1 MVKRNKRK
9 SKVLEPC
16 GEEPTVKSPEYTCI
30 TTCECK
36 ENPLVLFSRLTEVE
50 TAARQSLERYE
61 PILIAGPVGC
71 GKSSLANKLAKE
83 YCNVMRS
90 IQISEHTDAKTLLG
104 AYCCT
109 EIPGQFTWRPGPL
122 ISSIEHGYGLVLED
136 IDRGS
141 PELQILITSVLRK
154 LKNHSVNSNNNIL
167 LDPVSGNPIT
177 HHPNFRLFMTRR
189 FISCHGE
196 DFRQESGN
204 ALAEFLD
211 RYCFVISL
219 PNFSKDETNLLISHQ
234 YPTLVPFIDRI
245 MNIYAFVVESF
256 RNDSTVIQSTMNS
269 SRLRGISVRD
279 LLKFCSRI
287 SALTEKENFSELLLL
302 NAVDCFLSSMCNCIK
317 QLEIACRL
325 AGELNLSV
333 ENARNILCCRS
344 IEISLHPQK
353 SVLKVGRT
361 ILPCR
366 RTPEWEIKVSGGNSI
381 LQSSNDIIWPFA
393 STRLS
398 SSLLE
403 RLAVAVQH
411 KEPVLLVGETG
422 TGKTSTVQRLAY
434 LTGHRLRV
442 INLNQ
447 QSDSVDLMGGFKP
460 VDFQVFVRPLR
471 EKFESLFTCTF
482 QLDNNLVFLGH
493 INTCFQSGRWL
504 DLITLMRHPARV
516 AVQRDSSVDTSE
528 WIKFL
533 DDLTIL
539 EKRLE
544 NITKSNKPGLGF
556 AFIEGALVRAVQD
569 GDWILLD
576 EINLAPAEMLDSLS
590 GLLDSEYGSLI
601 LTERGDSEPIK
612 RHSDFH
618 LFAAMNPATDVGKRE
633 LPVGLRNRFTEFYI
647 PELDP
652 CIDVNKSEASI
663 DSDSSRHIEI
673 LRSNNCEDLAT
684 LARSYLVALN
694 PTPSQLSTIVRLYS
708 ALRQA
713 AVEGLVDG
721 VGQRPHFSLRTL
733 CRALIEAGRG
743 YHGSILRS
751 LYEGLLFSFGSQI
764 CRTSRPILDTLIQ
777 RYLCSGWN
785 KDSSSLLRLLNTP
798 LPIPQLNNF
807 PVNNNIDDSIVTSKC
822 PNDYFVNVE
831 GYWLPKGSE
840 QPISVDN
847 KDELP
852 GNYILT
858 PSVQANLKDLARVV
872 SAGGGLPVLL
882 QGETSVGKTSL
893 ITYLAKRVGQVC
905 YRINNHEHTDQQTY
919 LGTYTVSST
928 ACTTKDN
935 KGSDNDTLKKTSTS
949 LVFKDGLLVKA
960 MRNGYWIILDELNLA
975 PTEILEALN
984 RVLDDNRSVFITETQ
999 ETIKAHP
1006 HFRLFATQ
1014 NPPGLY
1020 AGRKMLSRAL
1030 RNRFIELHFDTI
1042 PRNELEI
1049 ILEKKCLL
1057 PSSRAQRLVEVMHR
1071 LQLARCTSNLFQG
1084 KDSFIT
1090 LRDLFRWAERYRL
1103 ATCDKLVTGQI
1114 DNKRNEQTIFFD
1126 WDGYLA
1132 DQGYLLLAG
1141 RVRNPAEIQIVTDVI
1156 ESVFKRKVTES
1167 RLFDLNESTSP
1178 VVYEFLQPVLNKET
1192 VCCTGFDHIVWT
1204 KDMRRLLVLVGNAL
1218 KYEEPV
1224 LLVGETG
1231 CGKTTICQ
1239 LIAALHNQRLH
1250 CLNCHQCTEASD
1262 FLGELRPVRH
1272 SSEGNEKE
1280 STNDCRLFEWVNGPL
1295 VTAMLNG
1302 DLFLL
1307 DEISLADDAVLE
1319 RLNSLLEPER
1329 QLHLAEC
1336 SEDFLIVNNNN
1347 NDSLTTAYTQL
1358 LTAHS
1363 KFRFI
1368 ATMNP
1373 GGDYGKKEL
1382 SPALRNRFTEIWC
1395 PSPIFTS
1402 GYIQSTIPLSYN
1414 ESNQLS
1420 NSLLDCQQIVMHN
1433 LQLKIPLYFNT
1444 GNDNFVKQFSEK
1456 MINFI
1461 HWFAVSQNEYKS
1473 NGIGSLCQRPS
1484 PTIRDLIVWIDFI
1497 QTVVTTQNVMNLSS
1511 RLNLFSACIHG
1522 ACLVF
1527 LDAIDHTL
1535 PNRNFNEQLDDNN
1548 FQSTAIHY
1556 LIDQLYS
1563 IDNDIL
1569 FKRIQLSIPNSSNDM
1584 YASFSNE
1591 LNEQF
1596 ILKKNNELFGCEP
1609 FFISTGPLI
1618 DSLTNTNFIFDAPT
1632 PASNLKRLLR
1642 AMQLPARALLLEGS
1656 PGVGK
1661 TTLVLALAKASGHK
1675 VIRINL
1681 SEATEVSD
1689 LFGCDLP
1696 VEGAE
1701 AGVFAWKSG
1710 PFLQGLCE
1718 GHWIILD
1725 EMNLASQSVLESLNA
1740 CLDHRGE
1747 VFIPELNNTFKINS
1761 YTTRLFACQNP
1772 LREGGGRKGLPRSF
1786 LNRFTQVYM
1795 KPLSKSDQEFILIQL
1810 YPDIPENYIHL
1821 MVTFNDMVNEQINIK
1836 HEFGNQ
1842 GGPWEFN
1849 LRDLTRWC
1857 DLLMK
1862 GKDFEGFNPGLY
1874 VHLLYTNR
1882 MRTVQDKQ
1890 KMVDL
1895 WTLVCN
1901 TILNMPEMFYYEPRG
1916 DIRLFN
1922 GSSLQCGLANFIC
1935 HSINYSIC
1943 NEFEYLIIMDH
1954 HRSILESFLKVMEMG
1969 WMVMLNGPP
1978 GCGKRTLSHIASILL
1993 GQQLVTMCLSPTSD
2007 TIELLGSLEQRESGG
2022 LFEWIDSPLVKGIMN
2037 GYWVLIENAQ
2047 LCSPSVLDRLNSL
2060 LEPNGELLLSERG
2073 LDVNGKLITL
2083 KAHPNFRLILTVD
2096 EFVGVG
2102 ANCSTGISRAMRNR
2116 GLEITFTEPIMQPH
2130 IDLLRLFTSINVP
2143 KQIAIGLVQFQ
2154 GIFLEVCEN
2163 QTSFLEVYSKCFNG
2177 KVQLLDNNNNNNNTT
2192 LQSINCHHLKRI
2204 PIGALI
2210 SAGYYAKQLLIGSSS
2225 CPLVSMLP
2233 MDNKELELKKIEIK
2247 KRKLQKMMIKKHEN
2261 MNNRIDIDD
2270 DITKDEI
2277 NTDDILIHIL
2287 HYAYCHR
2294 QMNTKSVEFVKY
2306 LINYYVKHIM
2316 HTDQFPTEL
2325 HSMYHLPVNYLHHNV
2340 NEIIQNRLPTNYRQS
2355 YTNLIHITLKEYY
2368 KKPLNIDIQL
2378 MIQRIVLEQAN
2389 VIDVQLEQNNIL
2401 YDLNVLQF
2409 NESDM
2414 TMIKLSDW
2422 SDWPDLRWI
2431 PGWKHLIC
2439 SLENESDVLINEWD
2453 RKLSLLLINELI
2465 QSTHECIHRQLNDNQ
2480 SYSLLQS
2487 SDLSRIPVLKIIK
2500 LSMENNFPTVW
2511 LDNYPGLSN
2520 LNEQWFTFL
2529 KDLYNHFLN
2538 YKYDL
2543 SKLYTKLISKAWIWL
2558 RLFGSR
2564 PLGDSFD
2571 WPERLLFHNQHILF
2585 NNLLYNQPLPNLTII
2600 SHCFQL
2606 KLIPL
2611 NVIKCQLQLH
2621 SLSVDWLQFG
2631 QLMNELLIRFKSE
2644 IHSTGSNNNND
2655 DDDEG
2660 EEEEENDEEMNINDD
2675 DGDDV
2680 GNYNINDDNQND
2692 IMKFYC
2698 LWPWTMILL
2707 SKFIDI
2713 KLFNNTLQHND
2724 QWDFTESLRISIRSN
2739 LLSLNRPQLLA
2750 CLSMTTQ
2757 CLFKTT
2763 NCEQARVV
2771 KQLLQELNITTMN
2784 NRNNNSSIF
2793 LTFALKKLDW
2803 RLPNQLLNFHLV
2815 NQPDILGEW
2824 RSISHALIH
2833 ITWPMLCDYGTC
2845 SFTGKLTVYG
2855 WRYRQHA
2862 IQKANHLLFL
2872 SPKQER
2878 INMPKNEY
2886 SQSNSLE
2893 TIIQHAFN
2901 VLHCIYQAVHSLQ
2914 KFVNSQNND
2923 TNEDTPIP
2931 IIRINNLI
2939 ELINWI
2945 RNVFNPSISL
2955 LKSYISNDKSN
2966 DWYHIIRLIELLIN
2980 YLEQLSSSLSSKKSN
2995 HNDVHDDNDDDIL
3008 SYKFILSNCWL
3019 LIGFL
3024 YLRCNC
3030 PYSPLDPYIVLQVEE
3045 EAVKLE
3051 MNSIRNELQF
3061 RENMQKLATGA
3072 YDNSLLPS
3080 LINANPLNIN
3090 GRVDCGLLHPWLGVL
3105 VNRLHCLKQKAET
3118 LKQQLGS
3125 SCENILVTR
3134 QNSNFEYVEIR
3145 RRITSFITDF
3155 TEEFLLG
3162 HCFPNTNNNNNN
3174 NIKIFEKTVELQKVR
3189 CWIETTSIL
3198 GDWLTE
3204 PNRLNTFAD
3213 IITPFLYGLFY
3224 IYHGLRV
3231 MFHENIAQHNSLN
3244 VTVSSMIINL
3254 VTSLLPNTQNDNV
3267 ILPVISGGQRLSRS
3281 LSLALEL
3288 ANSKSRRLI
3297 QQLVNSINNPTSFS
3311 GNMVNVSHKIQEIQ
3325 FRISSF
3331 ILNLLWLH
3339 NAEKNSSSYITDID
3353 NKLIGRILNSILLP
3367 LNHHWK
3373 QIELERKQLAES
3385 RASLFLEADRRKQ
3398 LIRNDLQDI
3407 KSKKNKH
3414 QQYHVRST
3422 SPDLIDQSLN
3432 EEVDWRLRF
3441 SEVGCLN
3448 AYKELGISNNN
3459 NLQVG
3464 NFEKE
3469 KEIQQTVAK
3478 LEAIDKWLK
3487 SSLNGSGKYWI
3498 PEENELVYFIKRLVY
3513 LLLLNSN
3520 SIINYPLNSSLLNLD
3535 KHNNNQSVDISSV
3548 FSWHW
3553 HTVLYG
3559 FNLASWLS
3567 MESKFSL
3574 DPIIDEQTTLPYI
3587 GITAYMGQYD
3597 IRANPILP
3605 INSSSNFSTTSF
3617 NHYYSTKSHCYNIYI
3632 DPIPLEEAEKLNVLM
3647 RNLEK
3652 QIKHILTQW
3661 PGQPS
3666 LLRLLVII
3674 HRIESF
3680 TVSDPLIKFVTGI
3693 EMLWQVI
3700 QEWERDAAKHVSL
3713 NESSKEVCNL
3723 LVSWRKMEL
3732 SYWLATLDSA
3742 EIQISNRCVT
3752 LWFHLYDLF
3761 LRPGSYNRQL
3771 NSLNSKYQSKMSSS
3785 SCLKDNASVDHNNND
3800 DERQRLQLE
3809 TDRFDAL
3816 IELFEKG
3823 PIGEF
3828 SSRWK
3833 LVASIYSALNIWP
3846 GLTETERSSSKRI
3859 VGNAVW
3865 FYAQF
3870 LPCITEELSN
3880 LRHPIEKELK
3890 GLVNVTKWGHYSRFW
3905 SVKTTVDRCK
3915 KSIHK
3920 HVKNWESILQRPVRP
3935 IFENAIKIP
3944 TYLKSNNDNN
3954 DHICSSSL
3962 LKLEMTDLLT
3972 ILKHCSFEKSYRD
3985 LQQLYSSFSE
3995 QEDQQPKFNFTLH
4008 LKRLPSIIRC
4018 LHKHV
4023 YTMVHNS
4030 PIIQWTK
4037 HLRSGLQMWV
4047 DFVHELSRQ
4056 TDRLNSTCP
4065 TSNQLAKF
4073 NKLKLNKTKCKL
4085 ISSKR
4090 NHPHNDDKVVE
4101 DEEEDEELKKT
4112 RQWYQE
4118 FTALQQRKRLALSD
4132 WLKVATLKHSSTV
4145 NNQSPDISDS
4155 TPKLTESIDSA
4166 ELINDENDVE
4176 ILSDNNDDDH
4186 LFEALNMPNLGLSYR
4201 RGQRQ
4206 TQTGHMSRF
4215 LVQLHG
4221 DPWSYVNQFI
4231 GRNLDAINTNSEDYF
4246 IHCVCNR
4253 LSRLIALR
4261 ASLPCVPGPGD
4272 GDVDTSVAI
4281 LNEIGG
4287 PNNLSRLIGIMNDL
4301 LNQCCADFK
4310 VCCEFT
4316 GISKKINRL
4325 VMEYASSLNV
4335 SMMVSNDKQPVGDGN
4350 ERIIQYCTYYP
4361 LDLDKLKRIRVST
4374 QNLDQIIREHIY
4386 QWNVF
4391 WIVFQKQTI
4400 NEPFNL
4406 SKLSCLFGSE
4416 GWTWLTKNPELLS
4429 TFTLENS
4436 KQLTEITESYMESLK
4451 LAFTNVLKCT
4461 TQLLGLNT
4469 FLWNKAV
4476 HEAYE
4481 KLSSSMRYLQETL
4494 NSLLNAYKTC
4504 NHVVLFSSV
4513 FESVQQQINV
4523 EWNKIHSELSIIS
4536 YDGINNGN
4544 DLTNP
4549 HSTNITTDNNLSNI
4563 NSSMYKS
4570 DVKFEQ
4576 LINRLVHS
4584 MLKAIEIL
4592 HDSDQINDNTDN
4604 KFDQLSL
4611 LHHFSTMISKLFT
4624 SVLPQINKYLI
4635 NIRSM
4640 LLQQPTLLKNEYEM
4654 VSQSRIIIIQCI
4666 YPLMD
4671 GLSKALCIRCVQFW
4685 HLLDIWFKLGE
4696 FAMQITGRI
4705 ITEGFCRPANL
4716 ARDNQL
4722 TGDENG
4728 RSSSSSKADNE
4739 QSVDKGG
4746 ESGGTSLTSNTN
4758 DAVNAKDVTNE
4769 LECQE
4774 QIEGLLNDRK
4784 QQRDDN
4790 DLNKNRNDKDNNT
4803 NGIEMPDDD
4812 FDGQYDDPDLEN
4824 CDLDND
4830 DSEQLEQENFDD
4842 KMDETDGH
4850 NDDDLAKEMWAS
4862 DDEETEKDDDNNKQ
4876 KRDSDENKENDKTG
4890 GVEDDKSRH
4899 SGNKKAEQDSGNIQ
4913 EHKSKQNPESTEDDD
4928 GENDEDPCDKLDEL
4942 DNKSPKRKKPK
4953 RAHDTPGNRTTVA
4966 NEDIM
4971 QDEMDNESD
4980 QPTDNKSELT
4990 HAKSSDDHE
4999 NSDVDEHDQGLPVDI
5014 DADQMSNEEDMT
5026 ERDVEDLP
5034 GDLFDNQMDL
5044 GADNDGEEIDPS
5056 SGQLD
5061 GEEDN
5066 EEESTINAN
5075 EINENNKI
5083 ETMDIDEQNT
5093 EISENVEV
5101 FPYSGIGASDLNNDN
5116 QSNAF
5121 GGDEHNFQDD
5131 DKTEINNDDHDDT
5144 DVDSSNQTSAQ
5155 RGNQGNVSG
5164 EKYTTSTSQSD
5175 TSGANAEQQQQQCQ
5189 RDVNRNQTHS
5199 GPKPTSNNRSLSNKQ
5214 KALSKAETIEVD
5226 LEHCSEKQQSPL
5238 SNQNS
5243 ELFQH
5248 LPNSEDLDAHNKDDD
5263 YPCVHDSATIDQ
5275 AEQQLMGDSDPMNK
5289 SNDNDGEKAE
5299 DIGLENDNDNS
5310 NNDDGKLPTSEL
5322 EKTDPSTN
5330 VLSQQ
5335 NKHLKPFVKGKQ
5347 VHGDHEA
5354 VESDPTKEFVPTL
5367 GAQRPPESI
5376 SCTRTEVLLQST
5388 NIKISTEIPT
5398 DLQIL
5403 ENKFLETSLENCL
5416 DWSIYC
5422 QRSSSLARQL
5432 CETLRLVLEPTKASR
5447 LRGDYRTGKR
5457 INMRKIIPYLASQFR
5472 KDKIWL
5478 RRSQP
5483 SQREYR
5489 ILIAVDDSSSMSE
5502 NLCKQMTF
5510 ESLTTVITALNL
5522 LEVGRIGVCS
5532 FGESVRVLHDLK
5544 DPWVTDA
5551 GPRVLSQFTFGQPKT
5566 SLVQLLQCTT
5576 HLMNST
5582 GYMNSTSNNAIP
5594 SQLLLILSDGVFS
5607 EDPQSPSLQ
5616 AAVRLARDSHIFPV
5630 CLILDDV
5637 RKKHSI
5643 FDLRRYCGPG
5653 KLQPYMDVFPLPYY
5667 LVLRDLA
5674 CLPNLLAD
5682 ALRQWFELE
5691 SSVGR

>member
-9 SKVLEPC
+9 SKVLGPC
-16 GEEPTVKSPEYTCI
+16 AEEPTVKSPEDICI
-30 TTCECK
+30 TTHECK
-36 ENPLVLFSRLTEVE
+36 KNPLVLFSRLIEVE
-50 TAARQSLERYE
+50 AAAKQSLERYE

-83 YCNVMRS
+83 YCNVIRT

-122 ISSIEHGYGLVLED
+122 ISSIEQGHGLVLED

-141 PELQILITSVLRK
+141 SELQLLITSVLRK
-154 LKNHSVNSNNNIL
+154 LRSYSVNSKNIL

-177 HHPNFRLFMTRR
+177 HHPNFRLLMTRR

-204 ALAEFLD
+204 ILVEFLD
-211 RYCFVISL
+211 RYCFVITL

-245 MNIYAFVVESF
+245 MNIYTFVVDSF
-256 RNDSTVIQSTMNS
+256 RNANIVIQSTMNS

-287 SALTEKENFSELLLL
+287 STLTEKENFSELLLL
-302 NAVDCFLSSMCNCIK
+302 NAVDCFLSSMCNSIK

-344 IEISLHPQK
+344 VEISLQPQN

-482 QLDNNLVFLGH
+482 KLDNNLVFLGH

-533 DDLTIL
+533 NDLTIL

-556 AFIEGALVRAVQD
+556 AFIEGALVRSVQD

-601 LTERGDSEPIK
+601 LTERGDNEPIK
-612 RHSDFH
+612 RHPDFH

-652 CIDVNKSEASI
+652 CINVNKSEASM
-663 DSDSSRHIEI
+663 DLDSSRHIEVI
-673 LRSNNCEDLAT
+673 RSNNCEDLAT

-798 LPIPQLNNF
+798 LPIPQLNNQYS
-807 PVNNNIDDSIVTSKC
+807 D
-822 PNDYFVNVE
+822 DYFVNVE
-831 GYWLPKGSE
+831 GYWLPKGSQ
-840 QPISVDN
+840 QPISIDN
-847 KDELP
+847 KNELP

-872 SAGGGLPVLL
+872 AAGGGLPVLL

-928 ACTTKDN
+928 AYTTQSNTDN
-935 KGSDNDTLKKTSTS
+935 HNNQGNDNEALKKTSTS

-1114 DNKRNEQTIFFD
+1114 DNKKNEQTIFFD

-1141 RVRNPAEIQIVTDVI
+1141 RVRNPTEIHIVTDVI

-1178 VVYEFLQPVLNKET
+1178 VVYEFLQPVLSKET
-1192 VCCTGFDHIVWT
+1192 VCYTGFDHIVWT

-1272 SSEGNEKE
+1272 SSEVNEKE
-1280 STNDCRLFEWVNGPL
+1280 SKNDCRLFEWINGPL
-1295 VTAMLNG
+1295 VTAMVNG

-1336 SEDFLIVNNNN
+1336 SEDSLMVNNNDN
-1347 NDSLTTAYTQL
+1347 NNNSNSITTPYTQL

-1402 GYIQSTIPLSYN
+1402 NHIQSTISSLSYN
-1414 ESNQLS
+1414 ESDQLS
-1420 NSLLDCQQIVMHN
+1420 NSLLDCQHIVMHN
-1433 LQLKIPLYFNT
+1433 LQLKVPMYFKM
-1444 GNDNFVKQFSEK
+1444 GNDDFVKQFSEK

-1461 HWFAVSQNEYKS
+1461 HWYAVTQNEYKS
-1473 NGIGSLCQRPS
+1473 NGTGSLCQRPS

-1497 QTVVTTQNVMNLSS
+1497 QTAVTTQNVINSS
-1511 RLNLFSACIHG
+1511 NRLNLFSACIHG

-1527 LDAIDHTL
+1527 LDVIDHVL
-1535 PNRNFNEQLDDNN
+1535 PNRNVNEQIDDNN
-1548 FQSTAIHY
+1548 FQSTAVHF

-1563 IDNDIL
+1563 MDKDIL
-1569 FKRIQLSIPNSSNDM
+1569 FKQIQLSIPNSSDEM
-1584 YASFSNE
+1584 YASFASE
-1591 LNEQF
+1591 LNEKF
-1596 ILKKNNELFGCEP
+1596 VSTKNNELFGCEP
-1609 FFISTGPLI
+1609 FFISTGPFI

-1632 PASNLKRLLR
+1632 PSSNLKRLLR
-1642 AMQLPARALLLEGS
+1642 AMQLPSRALLLEGS

-1761 YTTRLFACQNP
+1761 YATRLFACQNP

-1810 YPDIPENYIHL
+1810 YPDIPKNYIHL

-1857 DLLMK
+1857 DLIIK

-1882 MRTVQDKQ
+1882 MRTAQDKQ

-1895 WTLVCN
+1895 WTVVCN
-1901 TILNMPEMFYYEPRG
+1901 TILNMPEMFYYEPYG

-1922 GSSLQCGLANFIC
+1922 ESSLQCGLAHFTC
-1935 HSINYSIC
+1935 YSINYSIC

-1954 HRSILESFLKVMEMG
+1954 HRSILESFLKVIEMG
-1969 WMVMLNGPP
+1969 WMVMLNGSP
-1978 GCGKRTLSHIASILL
+1978 GCGKRTLAHIASILL
-1993 GQQLVTMCLSPTSD
+1993 GQTLVTMCLSPTSD

-2022 LFEWIDSPLVKGIMN
+2022 LFEWIDSPLVKGIIN

-2073 LDVNGKLITL
+2073 LDANGKLVTL

-2130 IDLLRLFTSINVP
+2130 VDLLRLFTAINVP
-2143 KQIAIGLVQFQ
+2143 KPIAIGLVEFQ
-2154 GIFLEVCEN
+2154 GLFLEVCEN
-2163 QTSFLEVYSKCFNG
+2163 QTSFLEFYSKCFNG
-2177 KVQLLDNNNNNNNTT
+2177 KAQLLDNNTT
-2192 LQSINCHHLKRI
+2192 THQSINCHHLKRI

-2210 SAGYYAKQLLIGSSS
+2210 SASHYAKQLLIGSSS
-2225 CPLVSMLP
+2225 DPSVSIKGLQVP
-2233 MDNKELELKKIEIK
+2233 KIETK
-2247 KRKLQKMMIKKHEN
+2247 KRKMQKMVTKKHDDIN
-2261 MNNRIDIDD
+2261 KLNNTDD
-2270 DITKDEI
+2270 DITTDE
-2277 NTDDILIHIL
+2277 ILIHIL
-2287 HYAYCHR
+2287 NYTYCHR
-2294 QMNTKSVEFVKY
+2294 QMNTKSIEFVKY
-2306 LINYYVKHIM
+2306 LINYYVKHIR
-2316 HTDQFPTEL
+2316 HTDPLHTEL
-2325 HSMYHLPVNYLHHNV
+2325 HSMYHLPVNYLHHTV
-2340 NEIIQNRLPTNYRQS
+2340 NEIIQNRLPIIYRKS
-2355 YTNLIHITLKEYY
+2355 YTNLIQITLKEYY
-2368 KKPLNIDIQL
+2368 DKPLNIDIQL
-2378 MIQRIVLEQAN
+2378 MIQRILLEQAN
-2389 VIDVQLEQNNIL
+2389 FTDIQSELF
-2401 YDLNVLQF
+2401 DLKAFQF
-2409 NESDM
+2409 NESNM
-2414 TMIKLSDW
+2414 TMIKLSEW
-2422 SDWPDLRWI
+2422 SNWPDLRWI
-2431 PGWKHLIC
+2431 PGWKHLIY
-2439 SLENESDVLINEWD
+2439 SLENESDDLIYEWNK
-2453 RKLSLLLINELI
+2453 KLYLLLINELI
-2465 QSTHECIHRQLNDNQ
+2465 QSTHHCIHQQFNDNQ

-2487 SDLSRIPVLKIIK
+2487 SDLHRIPVLKIIK
-2500 LSMENNFPTVW
+2500 LSMENNIPSIW

-2520 LNEQWFTFL
+2520 LKEQWFTFL
-2529 KDLYNHFLN
+2529 TNLSNHFLN
-2538 YKYDL
+2538 YKDILTKSDDL
-2543 SKLYTKLISKAWIWL
+2543 LSNLYMKWISKAWIWL

-2571 WPERLLFHNQHILF
+2571 WPERLLFHNQHIVF
-2585 NNLLYNQPLPNLTII
+2585 NNLTEDQSLPNLTII
-2600 SHCFQL
+2600 SQYFQS
-2606 KLIPL
+2606 KLAPL
-2611 NVIKCQLQLH
+2611 NVPKCQLQLNA
-2621 SLSVDWLQFG
+2621 LSVDWLQFG
-2631 QLMNELLIRFKSE
+2631 QLMNEFLIRFKTE
-2644 IHSTGSNNNND
+2644 LNITGSNNNDDGDND
-2655 DDDEG
+2655 DEEG
-2660 EEEEENDEEMNINDD
+2660 EEEEMSNHG
-2675 DGDDV
+2675 DGDV
-2680 GNYNINDDNQND
+2680 AMVHHNDDNPND
-2692 IMKFYC
+2692 MMDFYC

-2707 SKFIDI
+2707 SKFVDI
-2713 KLFNNTLQHND
+2713 KLLGNTLQQQYDVNNN
-2724 QWDFTESLRISIRSN
+2724 QWDLTESLRIYFRSN
-2739 LLSLNRPQLLA
+2739 LLTLNRPKLLA
-2750 CLSMTTQ
+2750 YLSMATK
-2757 CLFKTT
+2757 CLYKIN
-2763 NCEQARVV
+2763 NCEQMRVM
-2771 KQLLQELNITTMN
+2771 KQLLQELNFTIMN
-2784 NRNNNSSIF
+2784 TNNSNSSIF

-2803 RLPNQLLNFHLV
+2803 SLPNQLLNVHSV

-2833 ITWPMLCDYGTC
+2833 ITWPMLCEYGTC

-2855 WRYRQHA
+2855 WRYRQQA
-2862 IQKANHLLFL
+2862 IQKANHLLYL
-2872 SPKQER
+2872 SPKQETT
-2878 INMPKNEY
+2878 NMSKNEY
-2886 SQSNSLE
+2886 LQCNNLE
-2893 TIIQHAFN
+2893 MIIQHAFN
-2901 VLHCIYQAVHSLQ
+2901 ILYGIYQVVHSIQ
-2914 KFVNSQNND
+2914 KVINSQNND
-2923 TNEDTPIP
+2923 TNEEDTLSP
-2931 IIRINNLI
+2931 IISINNLI
-2939 ELINWI
+2939 ELINWT
-2945 RNVFNPSISL
+2945 RNVFNPSINL

-2966 DWYHIIRLIELLIN
+2966 DWHRIIRLIELLIR
-2980 YLEQLSSSLSSKKSN
+2980 YLEQLSSSLSNQKSN
-2995 HNDVHDDNDDDIL
+2995 NNDVHHDDNDDSDDIL
-3008 SYKFILSNCWL
+3008 NYKFILSNCWL

-3030 PYSPLDPYIVLQVEE
+3030 PYSPLDPYIVVQVEE
-3045 EAVKLE
+3045 EAVKHE
-3051 MNSIRNELQF
+3051 INYIRNELQF
-3061 RENMQKLATGA
+3061 RENMQKLASGA
-3072 YDNSLLPS
+3072 YNNSLLPS

-3090 GRVDCGLLHPWLGVL
+3090 GHVNCGLLHPWLGVL
-3105 VNRLHCLKQKAET
+3105 VNRLHYLKQKAET
-3118 LKQQLGS
+3118 LKQQLGF
-3125 SCENILVTR
+3125 SCENVLVTR

-3145 RRITSFITDF
+3145 RRITSYITDF
-3155 TEEFLLG
+3155 TEEFLLV
-3162 HCFPNTNNNNNN
+3162 HCLLDTNNNNN
-3174 NIKIFEKTVELQKVR
+3174 NIKRIEKTIELQKLR
-3189 CWIETTSIL
+3189 CWIETTSML

-3224 IYHGLRV
+3224 IYRGLRV
-3231 MFHENIAQHNSLN
+3231 MFHETIAQNNSLN
-3244 VTVSSMIINL
+3244 VTVSSMITNL

-3297 QQLVNSINNPTSFS
+3297 QQLFNSINNPTSFT
-3311 GNMVNVSHKIQEIQ
+3311 GNVIGVSHRIHETQ

-3339 NAEKNSSSYITDID
+3339 NAEKHSSSNVTDIH
-3353 NKLIGRILNSILLP
+3353 NKLIGRILNSIILP
-3367 LNHHWK
+3367 LNQHWK

-3385 RASLFLEADRRKQ
+3385 RASLFLEADHRKQ
-3398 LIRNDLQDI
+3398 LIRNDLQGI
-3407 KSKKNKH
+3407 KSKKMKH
-3414 QQYHVRST
+3414 HERST

-3441 SEVGCLN
+3441 SEIGCIN
-3448 AYKELGISNNN
+3448 AYTELGIHHNS
-3459 NLQVG
+3459 QVG

-3487 SSLNGSGKYWI
+3487 NSLNGSGKYWI
-3498 PEENELVYFIKRLVY
+3498 PEEKELVYFIKRLVY

-3520 SIINYPLNSSLLNLD
+3520 CTINYPLNSSLLID
-3535 KHNNNQSVDISSV
+3535 KHSTTQSVDISSI

-3567 MESKFSL
+3567 IESKFSL
-3574 DPIIDEQTTLPYI
+3574 DPTIDEQTTLSYI

-3605 INSSSNFSTTSF
+3605 IHHLSKFSNTSF
-3617 NHYYSTKSHCYNIYI
+3617 NHYCNTKSHCYNIYL

-3680 TVSDPLIKFVTGI
+3680 TVSDPLIKFVTGV
-3693 EMLWQVI
+3693 EMLWQVM

-3761 LRPGSYNRQL
+3761 LRPGSYSRQL
-3771 NSLNSKYQSKMSSS
+3771 KSLYSKYQSKMSNS
-3785 SCLKDNASVDHNNND
+3785 SCLKDNTGADDND
-3800 DERQRLQLE
+3800 DHGRKRLQLE

-3816 IELFEKG
+3816 VELFEKG

-3833 LVASIYSALNIWP
+3833 LVASIYSALNLWP
-3846 GLTETERSSSKRI
+3846 GLSETERSSSKRI

-3870 LPCITEELSN
+3870 LPCVTEELSN

-3905 SVKTTVDRCK
+3905 SVKTNVDRCK

-3920 HVKNWESILQRPVRP
+3920 HVKKWESILQQPVRP
-3935 IFENAIKIP
+3935 IFENAVKIP
-3944 TYLKSNNDNN
+3944 TYLKSNNGNNNN

-3962 LKLEMTDLLT
+3962 LKLEMTDLLA
-3972 ILKHCSFEKSYRD
+3972 ILKHCSFKKSFNN
-3985 LQQLYSSFSE
+3985 LQQLYGHFNE
-3995 QEDQQPKFNFTLH
+3995 QEDQEQSKFNFTLH
-4008 LKRLPSIIRC
+4008 LKRLPSIIKC

-4037 HLRSGLQMWV
+4037 HLRSGLQMWI

-4065 TSNQLAKF
+4065 TGNQLAKF
-4073 NKLKLNKTKCKL
+4073 NKHKLNKTKCKS

-4090 NHPHNDDKVVE
+4090 NHPSNNEE
-4101 DEEEDEELKKT
+4101 DEEEDEELNKT

-4132 WLKVATLKHSSTV
+4132 WLKVATFKHSSTV
-4145 NNQSPDISDS
+4145 INQSLDISDP
-4155 TPKLTESIDSA
+4155 TTKLTESIDST
-4166 ELINDENDVE
+4166 ELINDGNEVE

-4186 LFEALNMPNLGLSYR
+4186 LFEELNLPNLGLSYR

-4231 GRNLDAINTNSEDYF
+4231 GRNLDVINTDSEDYF

-4253 LSRLIALR
+4253 LSRLISLR
-4261 ASLPCVPGPGD
+4261 ASLPSVPGPGD

-4281 LNEIGG
+4281 LSEIGG
-4287 PNNLSRLIGIMNDL
+4287 PNNLSRLIGIMSDL
-4301 LNQCCADFK
+4301 LNQCSSEFK

-4316 GISKKINRL
+4316 GISKKISRL
-4325 VMEYASSLNV
+4325 VMEYANSLNV
-4335 SMMVSNDKQPVGDGN
+4335 SMITSNDKQPVDDGN
-4350 ERIIQYCTYYP
+4350 EQIIQYCTCYP
-4361 LDLDKLKRIRVST
+4361 LDLDKLKRIRIST
-4374 QNLDQIIREHIY
+4374 QNLDQIIREHLY

-4400 NEPFNL
+4400 NEPFNI

-4416 GWTWLTKNPELLS
+4416 GWTWLTNNPELLS
-4429 TFTLENS
+4429 TYTLENS
-4436 KQLTEITESYMESLK
+4436 KQLVEITESYMESLK
-4451 LAFTNVLKCT
+4451 LAFINVLTCT
-4461 TQLLGLNT
+4461 THLLGLNT
-4469 FLWNKAV
+4469 FLWNNAV

-4481 KLSSSMRYLQETL
+4481 KLSSSMKHLQEIL

-4504 NHVVLFSSV
+4504 NRVVLFASV

-4523 EWNKIHSELSIIS
+4523 EWNKIHCELSIIS
-4536 YDGINNGN
+4536 YDGIHNDS
-4544 DLTNP
+4544 DLTNF
-4549 HSTNITTDNNLSNI
+4549 HTTNLTTDNNLSSI
-4563 NSSMYKS
+4563 NSITYKS
-4570 DVKFEQ
+4570 DMKFEQ
-4576 LINRLVHS
+4576 LTNRLVHS

-4592 HDSDQINDNTDN
+4592 YDSDQINDNTDN
-4604 KFDQLSL
+4604 KSDQLSL
-4611 LHHFSTMISKLFT
+4611 LHHYSTMISKVLT
-4624 SVLPQINKYLI
+4624 STLPQINKYLI

-4640 LLQQPTLLKNEYEM
+4640 LQERQSTLLKNEYEM
-4654 VSQSRIIIIQCI
+4654 VFQSRLIIIQCI

-4671 GLSKALCIRCVQFW
+4671 GLSKALCIRCIQFW

-4722 TGDENG
+4722 TGDENSS
-4728 RSSSSSKADNE
+4728 SSSSSKADNE
-4739 QSVDKGG
+4739 QSVDRGG

-4758 DAVNAKDVTNE
+4758 DAVNAKDITNE

-4790 DLNKNRNDKDNNT
+4790 DLNKNRNEEDNNT

-4850 NDDDLAKEMWAS
+4850 NNDDLAKEMWAS
-4862 DDEETEKDDDNNKQ
+4862 DDEETDKDDNNKP
-4876 KRDSDENKENDKTG
+4876 KRDSDGNKENDKTG
-4890 GVEDDKSRH
+4890 GVEDDKPRNNR
-4899 SGNKKAEQDSGNIQ
+4899 NKKADHDSGNIQ
-4913 EHKSKQNPESTEDDD
+4913 EQKSKQHPESTEDDD
-4928 GENDEDPCDKLDEL
+4928 GDNDEDHSDKLDEL
-4942 DNKSPKRKKPK
+4942 ENKSPKRKKPK
-4953 RAHDTPGNRTTVA
+4953 HANETPGNRTTVA

-4980 QPTDNKSELT
+4980 QPTDNKSEST
-4990 HAKSSDDHE
+4990 QTKPSDDHE
-4999 NSDVDEHDQGLPVDI
+4999 TSDVDERDQGLPVDI
-5014 DADQMSNEEDMT
+5014 DADQMNNEEDMT

-5034 GDLFDNQMDL
+5034 GDLFDNQMDFD
-5044 GADNDGEEIDPS
+5044 ADNDGEEIDDPS

-5061 GEEDN
+5061 GEKDN
-5066 EEESTINAN
+5066 EEESAINEN

-5083 ETMDIDEQNT
+5083 ETMDTDEQNT
-5093 EISENVEV
+5093 EIPENVEV
-5101 FPYSGIGASDLNNDN
+5101 FPYHGAGTSDLDDNNN
-5116 QSNAF
+5116 KSNAF
-5121 GGDEHNFQDD
+5121 GGDEHNPQED
-5131 DKTEINNDDHDDT
+5131 DKTETNNVDHDDT
-5144 DVDSSNQTSAQ
+5144 DVNSSNQTSTQ
-5155 RGNQGNVSG
+5155 HSNQGNVSG

-5175 TSGANAEQQQQQCQ
+5175 TSGANAEQQQQCQ
-5189 RDVNRNQTHS
+5189 QDVKRNQTHS
-5199 GPKPTSNNRSLSNKQ
+5199 GPKPTSDNRSLSNKQ
-5214 KALSKAETIEVD
+5214 NALSKAETIEID

-5238 SNQNS
+5238 PNQNS

-5248 LPNSEDLDAHNKDDD
+5248 LPNSEDLNAHNEDD
-5263 YPCVHDSATIDQ
+5263 YPCVRDSATLDQ
-5275 AEQQLMGDSDPMNK
+5275 AEQQLLGNSDPMKK
-5289 SNDNDGEKAE
+5289 SNDNDREEK
-5299 DIGLENDNDNS
+5299 DIGLENDNDN
-5310 NNDDGKLPTSEL
+5310 NIDDDGKLPISEL
-5322 EKTDPSTN
+5322 EKTDASTN
-5330 VLSQQ
+5330 VLPQQ
-5335 NKHLKPFVKGKQ
+5335 NKHVKPLMKGNQ
-5347 VHGDHEA
+5347 VPGGHET

-5367 GAQRPPESI
+5367 SAQRPPESI
-5376 SCTRTEVLLQST
+5376 SCTRAEVLLQST
-5388 NIKISTEIPT
+5388 NVNLSTEIPT
-5398 DLQIL
+5398 NLQII
-5403 ENKFLETSLENCL
+5403 ENKFSETSIENCL
-5416 DWSIYC
+5416 DWSLYC
-5422 QRSSSLARQL
+5422 QRSNSLARQL

-5566 SLVQLLQCTT
+5566 SLVQLLQCTIQ
-5576 HLMNST
+5576 LMNST
-5582 GYMNSTSNNAIP
+5582 SYMNSTNTNAIP

-5691 SSVGR
+5691 SSIGR